1 MIDKKNFKVGDIIKY
16 KYLSEANRI
25 EYYLVKDL
33 KYLININHMV
43 SFSYALEAVLCNF
56 EKVC

>member
-1 MIDKKNFKVGDIIKY
+1 MIDKKDFKVGDIIKY
-16 KYLSEANRI
+16 RYLSEANRI
-25 EYYLVKDL
+25 DYYLVKDL

>member
-1 MIDKKNFKVGDIIKY
+1 MIDKKDFKVGDIIKY
-16 KYLSEANRI
+16 RYLSEANRI
-25 EYYLVKDL
+25 DYYLVKDL

-43 SFSYALEAVLCNF
+43 SFSYTLEAVLCNF